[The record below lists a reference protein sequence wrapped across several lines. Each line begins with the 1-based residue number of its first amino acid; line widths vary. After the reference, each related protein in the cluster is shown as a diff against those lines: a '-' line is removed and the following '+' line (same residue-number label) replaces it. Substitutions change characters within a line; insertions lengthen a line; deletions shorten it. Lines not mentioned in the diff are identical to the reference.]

1 MTTKDGLAVCVRK
14 IYKDEKKAPTE
25 IGAFFYNKGIYIEDF
40 KTRNSQ
46 YLN

>member
-1 MTTKDGLAVCVRK
+1 MTTKDGLAVSVRES
-14 IYKDEKKAPTE
+14 YKDEKKAPTE
-25 IGAFFYNKGIYIEDF
+25 IGAFFYNKGIYIEAI

>member
-1 MTTKDGLAVCVRK
+1 MITKDRLAVCVRK

-25 IGAFFYNKGIYIEDF
+25 IGAFFHNKGIYTEAI